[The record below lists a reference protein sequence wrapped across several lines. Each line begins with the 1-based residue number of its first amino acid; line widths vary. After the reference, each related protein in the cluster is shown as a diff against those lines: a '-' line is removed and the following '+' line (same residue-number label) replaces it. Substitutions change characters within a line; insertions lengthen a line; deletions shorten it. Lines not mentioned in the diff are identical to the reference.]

1 MINLITDN
9 KRIMKVVKHD
19 KLNEKVDLNN
29 HIVIK
34 IEEDITVNGKTFSSD
49 ENELI
54 VAEIKKIKDNDIDN
68 RNLQIETNISIQ
80 DITGVEDL
88 ARLKGF
94 RIAKSADSNRWE
106 DYIIAPGYAR
116 KRLDIDT
123 FLNRVYD
130 IDSFIQDEV
139 RLALDKM
146 NMYNQLKNES
156 KDELLKMLVKLLA
169 ENSELKDE
177 IEILS
182 DSFVDLWK
190 EQHYE
195 N

>member
-9 KRIMKVVKHD
+9 KRIMKVIKHD

-54 VAEIKKIKDNDIDN
+54 VAEIKKIRDNDIDN

-106 DYIIAPGYAR
+106 DYIIAPGYSR

-146 NMYNQLKNES
+146 NMYNQLKDES

-190 EQHYE
+190 EQYYE
-195 N
+195 S

>member
-94 RIAKSADSNRWE
+94 RIAKSVDSNRWE
-106 DYIIAPGYAR
+106 DYIIAPGYSR

-146 NMYNQLKNES
+146 NMYNQLKDES

-190 EQHYE
+190 EQYYE
-195 N
+195 S